1 MNRKLQSVAAFA
13 DGSPFT
19 EAQVRWWIFNERTNG
34 MADAGVIKRIGRRVY
49 IDPEAFDAWVE
60 AQQEVREVAA

>member
-1 MNRKLQSVAAFA
+1 MTRKLQTVATFA

-34 MADAGVIKRIGRRVY
+34 MAEAGVIKRTGRPVY
-49 IDPEAFDAWVE
+49 INPEAFDAWVE
-60 AQQEVREVAA
+60 AQQELAA

>member
-1 MNRKLQSVAAFA
+1 MTRKLQTVAAFA

-34 MADAGVIKRIGRRVY
+34 MAEAGVIKRIGRRVY
-49 IDPEAFDAWVE
+49 IDPEAFDRWVE
-60 AQQEVREVAA
+60 AQQPQQVAA